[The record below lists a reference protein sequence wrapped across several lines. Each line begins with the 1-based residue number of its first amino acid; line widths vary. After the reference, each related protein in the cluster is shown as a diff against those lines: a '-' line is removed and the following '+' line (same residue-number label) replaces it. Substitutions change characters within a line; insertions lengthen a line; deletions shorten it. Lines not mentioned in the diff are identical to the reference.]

1 MTMKNPTQPR
11 ESPQKKPSAEEL
23 EYKTLDVRKY
33 RSDTSAKQRM
43 KYLLR
48 KQLMKYELERLP
60 HKITKN
66 SLLK

>member
-48 KQLMKYELERLP
+48 KQLMKY
-60 HKITKN
+60 
-66 SLLK
+66 